1 MLLLIHLNHYHN
13 DDIGNYKYRHYY
25 VIVTMRRSR
34 VDIIIDILEAAR
46 EGANKTSIVYK
57 TNLNFKL
64 ADEFLNLLQKHSLLE
79 NKLDGD
85 KIKYITTVKGKMFL
99 KKTTEISLFL
109 EIPDQTREF
118 WPFVFPSQA

>member
-1 MLLLIHLNHYHN
+1 
-13 DDIGNYKYRHYY
+13 
-25 VIVTMRRSR
+25 MRRSR

-79 NKLDGD
+79 NKSDAD
-85 KIKYITTVKGKMFL
+85 MKIKYITTVKGKTFL
-99 KKTTEISLFL
+99 KKTQEITLYL
-109 EIPDQTREF
+109 EIPSQTQEF
-118 WPFVFPSQA
+118 WPFVSPSQS